1 MKITKLDITQFRG
14 LSNVLIDEFGK
25 VNVFSGKNGI
35 GKTTLIDCIMWMLS
49 DETFTYGVQNEDNK
63 NKHNTKD
70 VIEVEMTIN
79 DNSNQ
84 EYVLKRTYFE
94 KWKADVFQ
102 KIENKF
108 EINGAKYTSTEY
120 FAKIR
125 EIVGIRE
132 IKTKK
137 INPLRLMMDTSYI
150 DNIDYKIAR
159 EFIEELLGVVSDI
172 ELAKEPEY
180 EIIKATLDSQQ
191 TKEGKYDI
199 AKTKSAFK
207 NVYDTASKR
216 IEELKLKI
224 KSDEQTLKNFPIDDF
239 KNIDEEKNEVLNSV
253 VENDPRYIE
262 CKKSIDDVMNSIDNL
277 VKDQQDEKRKLEEA
291 INNNLVEGNKCKN
304 EIASLNNTLKLN
316 NTQLKDA
323 QSMIEGLKTEIKAI
337 EEKQFVEVRCPNC
350 NELINVDEQ
359 KNFENDKKNAI
370 AKINSDISKYENT
383 IKTLNKSVTDTED
396 KIAQLQNSF
405 NKAGKEYVA
414 NTNAL
419 QTLNKQLEDNTELA
433 SLNTKLEELNTN
445 IANIKVIFNN
455 EKNDKIK
462 DLMDK
467 SSQLGG
473 YNQLTQL
480 IANNKNEISSLNE
493 KKALAELQMQVLEQ
507 FKQRKLALVRENTN
521 KVFPNIEFEML
532 YESPTTGVL
541 TECCYAKYKDVEFNG
556 VNNGN
561 RYPLGIEVIENIKSA
576 MGIVEDLP
584 ILIDRY
590 ADLDKDNLKRAIS
603 LTNAQI
609 FTTVVSE
616 SSEIK
621 VIINN

>member
-108 EINGAKYTSTEY
+108 EINRAKYTSTEY

-239 KNIDEEKNEVLNSV
+239 KNIDKEKNEVLNSV

-291 INNNLVEGNKCKN
+291 INDNLVEGNKCKN

-323 QSMIEGLKTEIKAI
+323 QSMIEGLKAEIKAI

-445 IANIKVIFNN
+445 LANIKVIFNN

-462 DLMDK
+462 ELMDK

-480 IANNKNEISSLNE
+480 IADNKNEISSLNE

>member
-125 EIVGIRE
+125 EIIGIRE

-216 IEELKLKI
+216 IDELKLKI

-239 KNIDEEKNEVLNSV
+239 KNIDKEKNEVLNSV

-262 CKKSIDDVMNSIDNL
+262 CKKAIDDVMNSIDNL

-370 AKINSDISKYENT
+370 AKINSDINKYENI

-414 NTNAL
+414 NNNAL

-433 SLNTKLEELNTN
+433 SLNAKLEELNTN